1 MNNNPIYFCGDDNV
15 GALGNSIEEA
25 FAMYKQHLDND
36 VTIKEMV
43 FFRVDP
49 KSFYC
54 STKIIINE

>member
-1 MNNNPIYFCGDDNV
+1 MNDNPIYLCGDDNV
-15 GALGNSIEEA
+15 GALGHSIEKA
-25 FAMYKQHLDND
+25 FAMYKQHLSDD
-36 VTIKEMV
+36 VTIEDMV